1 MPAFTTLA
9 ASSGYGRLQRFQ
21 GYRYWRFTPSGATT
35 VQVARVYFYTGSTKQ
50 TVFSDSSPAVVVT
63 NPGGSNP
70 GGEGPSNA
78 MLAANPVGNSKWLD
92 FNNGSLIFQFPTPQS
107 FTGYDW
113 ITANDTAQETARQ
126 PTSWTV
132 SGSYDGT
139 TWKTLQ
145 SANQSSP
152 GWQGTTNNSLAY
164 TVRNAW
170 VNTY

>member
-1 MPAFTTLA
+1 MPAFTSVA
-9 ASSGYGRLQRFQ
+9 ASNGYGRQQRFQ
-21 GYRYWRFTPSGATT
+21 GYRYWRFMPEGATN
-35 VQVARVYFYTGSTKQ
+35 VQIARVYFYAGTAKQ
-50 TVFSDSSPAVVVT
+50 TSFSDSSPAVVVT
-63 NPGGSNP
+63 NPGGSSP
-70 GGEGPSNA
+70 GGEGPSNS
-78 MLAANPVGNSKWLD
+78 MLTANPTGSSKWLD
-92 FNNGSLIFQFPTPQS
+92 FNSQSLVFQFPSPQS

-113 ITANDTAQETARQ
+113 ITANDTTSFPGRQ

-139 TWKTLQ
+139 MYITLH

-152 GWQGTTNNSLAY
+152 GWQGTADNSLAF